1 MFAKILVHILGI
13 RRRVFLN
20 IMINKE
26 YLDDLHKC
34 TEENINFLSTAIN
47 MYLHEDELVSCLEGK
62 LNEIMYLITRA
73 YNPELIELK
82 QRSRMYYQKW
92 LKLKDTDKTTAN
104 AVYLEYLDVKFK
116 IDTIE
121 IPF

>member
-1 MFAKILVHILGI
+1 M
-13 RRRVFLN
+13 N
-20 IMINKE
+20 IMLNKE

-34 TEENINFLSTAIN
+34 VEENISFISTAIN
-47 MYLHEDELVSCLEGK
+47 VYLHEDELIGCLEGK
-62 LNEIMYLITRA
+62 LNEITFLINRA

-82 QRSRMYYQKW
+82 QRSRLYYQKW

-104 AVYLEYLDVKFK
+104 AVYLEYLDLKFK
-116 IDTIE
+116 IETIE